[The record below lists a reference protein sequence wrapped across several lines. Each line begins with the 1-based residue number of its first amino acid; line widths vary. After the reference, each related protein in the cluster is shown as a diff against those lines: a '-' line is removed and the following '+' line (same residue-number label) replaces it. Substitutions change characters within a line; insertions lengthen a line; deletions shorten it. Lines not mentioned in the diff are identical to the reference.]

1 MLPDLLNEIVGL
13 SSIEDIRIKANY
25 ILYSDDLQANIKF
38 TPTESSLRSR
48 PPSAASGVQM
58 KYTDSGANSS
68 KKVTLDSFAD
78 FPRFNESEQLKIVV
92 QFPSIPFTFIIP
104 HPDAREPKPV
114 HEAEI
119 IEDVGD
125 IDESV
130 VQSLVDDCDGD
141 RGAIPTHVRP
151 SSQHKI
157 KSPELQVSRPQSAGT
172 YPDDIVIGDIPIKT
186 PRRKL
191 KVPLK
196 EPEEDENWG
205 DDEDEENLL
214 EKMEQGE

>member
-1 MLPDLLNEIVGL
+1 
-13 SSIEDIRIKANY
+13 
-25 ILYSDDLQANIKF
+25 
-38 TPTESSLRSR
+38 
-48 PPSAASGVQM
+48 M
-58 KYTDSGANSS
+58 KIT
-68 KKVTLDSFAD
+68 T
-78 FPRFNESEQLKIVV
+78 
-92 QFPSIPFTFIIP
+92 QFPSIPFTFVIP

-141 RGAIPTHVRP
+141 GSAIRAHVRP
-151 SSQHKI
+151 SSQHQEK
-157 KSPELQVSRPQSAGT
+157 KPELQVSRPQSAGA

-191 KVPLK
+191 KVALK